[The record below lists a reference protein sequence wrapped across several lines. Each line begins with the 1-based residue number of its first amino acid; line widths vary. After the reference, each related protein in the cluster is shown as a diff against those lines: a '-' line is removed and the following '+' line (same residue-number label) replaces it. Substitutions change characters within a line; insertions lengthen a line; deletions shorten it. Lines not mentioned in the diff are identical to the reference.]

1 MKLKQL
7 IPLALFAA
15 LIVAACKKYEEGP
28 AISLRSKKKR
38 VEGVWKI
45 DKKFD
50 AQEEQLQLTSDDL
63 KVRWEFE
70 DTIYREIFSGTT
82 QISGTWEFTESKERI
97 LVNYEDTTGKYTL
110 DYRIL
115 RLTNSDLWL
124 KFEDSTKIYFSST
137 E

>member
-7 IPLALFAA
+7 IPLVLFAA
-15 LIVAACKKYEEGP
+15 LIVAACKKYEDGP

-38 VEGVWKI
+38 VEGIWKI

-63 KVRWEFE
+63 KVRWEFK
-70 DTIYREIFSGTT
+70 DTIYREVFSGTT

-97 LVNYEDTTGKYTL
+97 LVNYEDTTGKYTR

-124 KFEDSTKIYFSST
+124 KFEDSTEIYFSST

>member
-7 IPLALFAA
+7 IPLVLFAA
-15 LIVAACKKYEEGP
+15 LIVAACKKYEDGP

-38 VEGVWKI
+38 VEGIWKI

-70 DTIYREIFSGTT
+70 DTIYREVFSGTT

-97 LVNYEDTTGKYTL
+97 LVNYEDTTGKYTR

-124 KFEDSTKIYFSST
+124 KFEDSTEIYFSST

>member
-70 DTIYREIFSGTT
+70 DTIYREIYSGTT

>member
-70 DTIYREIFSGTT
+70 DTIYREIYSGTT
-82 QISGTWEFTESKERI
+82 QISGVWEFTESKERI